1 MNGLMLRGPRPGAA
15 VSAGQPAVTGP
26 SAGLRRGSL
35 AVARYAKS
43 PVSDECAKLPSPAC
57 KAPRMNTAVTA
68 ALSALLLFNSTAG
81 PVPLAQAAPDTFVGT
96 ARVVDGDTLYIGSEK
111 FRLYGVDAPETKQT
125 CTDGVG
131 QSYACGLVA
140 KDALTQKIGNQPVS
154 CKVRERDQYGRGVAV
169 CSLAPG
175 GVMGMVSGGAGA
187 EELNSWLVKNG
198 LAVAYREYGKDYI
211 PVEEGA
217 KAAKKGV
224 WAGAF
229 QYPATVSHQGGCW
242 TPLCAIILAINTT
255 ICQCGITTI
264 NITISVTITIVN
276 IVTSTI
282 VNSTTSTTGMHG
294 PCMGVWHALQWR
306 KEAKSGVQQPPLLV
320 PPPSAPA
327 APPPGVP
334 QPIPLT
340 PPAAPGNDSFSFS
353 LAAAAAAAAATGG
366 VPLAAALPNLPS
378 LPPGLPLPLP
388 NQGIVLSAPSA
399 ASPAAIIPAPPLFC
413 GPGVKP
419 VKGNI
424 SGKGEK
430 IYHLPG
436 GAYYDKVLIEPEKG
450 EQYFCTEQ
458 QAIAAGYRAAGTPQG
473 GAAKVAPKPAAGK

>member
-15 VSAGQPAVTGP
+15 ASAGQPAVAGP

-57 KAPRMNTAVTA
+57 KAPRMNNAVTA

-229 QYPATVSHQGGCW
+229 QYPAT
-242 TPLCAIILAINTT
+242 
-255 ICQCGITTI
+255 
-264 NITISVTITIVN
+264 
-276 IVTSTI
+276 
-282 VNSTTSTTGMHG
+282 
-294 PCMGVWHALQWR
+294 WR

>member
-1 MNGLMLRGPRPGAA
+1 MKHHNMHAIGLWRMGFSPRLGDSRASGRGDLAPPLPEHCLGALWPRPGAA
-15 VSAGQPAVTGP
+15 ASAGQPAGP

-43 PVSDECAKLPSPAC
+43 PVSDECAKPPSPAC

-229 QYPATVSHQGGCW
+229 QYPATVSHQGSCW
-242 TPLCAIILAINTT
+242 TPLCAILTINTT
-255 ICQCGITTI
+255 IC
-264 NITISVTITIVN
+264 
-276 IVTSTI
+276 
-282 VNSTTSTTGMHG
+282 HG
-294 PCMGVWHALQWR
+294 ARRQSQACSSPPCWC
-306 KEAKSGVQQPPLLV
+306 

>member
-15 VSAGQPAVTGP
+15 ASAGQPAVAGP

-43 PVSDECAKLPSPAC
+43 PVSDE
-57 KAPRMNTAVTA
+57 MNNAVTA

-198 LAVAYREYGKDYI
+198 LAVAY
-211 PVEEGA
+211 
-217 KAAKKGV
+217 
-224 WAGAF
+224 
-229 QYPATVSHQGGCW
+229 
-242 TPLCAIILAINTT
+242 
-255 ICQCGITTI
+255 
-264 NITISVTITIVN
+264 
-276 IVTSTI
+276 
-282 VNSTTSTTGMHG
+282 
-294 PCMGVWHALQWR
+294 
-306 KEAKSGVQQPPLLV
+306 
-320 PPPSAPA
+320 
-327 APPPGVP
+327 
-334 QPIPLT
+334 
-340 PPAAPGNDSFSFS
+340 
-353 LAAAAAAAAATGG
+353 
-366 VPLAAALPNLPS
+366 S

-473 GAAKVAPKPAAGK
+473 GAAKAAPKPAAG